1 MSVTSIDPAASGVPK
16 LKRRARPPAFA
27 PADKVPIQSVVR
39 AFSVLEVLA
48 GHPSGLRLADLS
60 RLVGM
65 HKATVFRLVRTMM
78 LLGYVAQTAE
88 GEPYRASELSIGERA
103 SGWKGRGPGPI

>member
-1 MSVTSIDPAASGVPK
+1 MSVASIEPSSRAAKPT
-16 LKRRARPPAFA
+16 RRQARQPAFLS
-27 PADKVPIQSVVR
+27 ADKVPIQSVVR

-48 GHPSGLRLADLS
+48 GHPAGLRLADLS

-78 LLGYVAQTAE
+78 LLG
-88 GEPYRASELSIGERA
+88 
-103 SGWKGRGPGPI
+103 